1 MSFCACSAVRMIE
14 SWSKFALIMQG
25 GGGGKGGVDSP
36 GTVK

>member
-25 GGGGKGGVDSP
+25 GGEGGVDSP

>member
-14 SWSKFALIMQG
+14 SWSKLTLIMQG
-25 GGGGKGGVDSP
+25 GGGGKGVDSP

>member
-14 SWSKFALIMQG
+14 SWSKFALIMRG
-25 GGGGKGGVDSP
+25 GGGEGGVDSP